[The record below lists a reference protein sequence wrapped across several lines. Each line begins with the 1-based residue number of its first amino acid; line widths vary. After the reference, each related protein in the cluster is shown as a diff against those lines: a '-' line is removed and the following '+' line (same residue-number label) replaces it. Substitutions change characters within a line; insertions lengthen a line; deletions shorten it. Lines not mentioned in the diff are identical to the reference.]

1 MLGLLTR
8 VVHLLRSR
16 GLPDLGGLVFAVLS
30 AVGAAGCKI
39 VGKVGVS
46 RSGSVYLSFR
56 DRDGCRFE
64 VRIADH
70 VCPGRV
76 DRGAHH
82 VFHVLTSSPVAGID
96 ALSTWVRRAQVK
108 PTP

>member
-8 VVHLLRSR
+8 VVFLLRSR

-30 AVGAAGCKI
+30 AVGAAGCRI
-39 VGKVGVS
+39 VGKAGIS
-46 RSGSVYLSFR
+46 RSGSVYLTFR
-56 DRDGCRFE
+56 DRDGCRFV
-64 VRIADH
+64 VRISDH
-70 VCPGRV
+70 VSPGKV

-82 VFHVLTSSPVAGID
+82 VFHVLTSSPVAGVN
-96 ALSTWVRRAQVK
+96 ALATWVRRRQVN